1 MALDT
6 KNETRASRVGVGVFA
21 LYSTLLAL
29 SIVCALT
36 SLASHVGSLWRS
48 PSEDSVLCAHGKQST
63 FEPPGKSVAVSSGE
77 GWQNPPVASV
87 DGTFSADGVPKA
99 GERDAIIQ
107 DESDLLRPETAGI
120 DGETKGFFGEKP
132 ALRFLSRLLGFDHLF
147 GLRQTAGLGCSQSP
161 ECSLRVY
168 MYEMPPEFNWG
179 LINIPPSGHVA
190 GDAAAAIEIDGRA
203 YPFYP
208 GSAGTKQ
215 HSVAY
220 WLALDLLS
228 AGGHNVT
235 SAGWA
240 RAAVRVFDPREAQVF
255 FVPYFSSLAYNVL
268 KFNPYLTW

>member
-6 KNETRASRVGVGVFA
+6 KNESRASRIGVGVFA

-63 FEPPGKSVAVSSGE
+63 FEPPGKSVAKE
-77 GWQNPPVASV
+77 GRQNAPGANSA
-87 DGTFSADGVPKA
+87 DGTPSADGVSRAAEKA
-99 GERDAIIQ
+99 RFQ
-107 DESDLLRPETAGI
+107 DEIDLLKPKSTGI
-120 DGETKGFFGEKP
+120 DGGIERIFGENTV
-132 ALRFLSRLLGFDHLF
+132 LRFLSRVLGFEHLP
-147 GLRQTAGLGCSQSP
+147 GLGQAAGLGCSHSP
-161 ECSLRVY
+161 ECPLKVY

-179 LINIPPSGHVA
+179 LINSPPTGHVA
-190 GDAAAAIEIDGRA
+190 GEAAAAVEIDGRA

-220 WLALDLLS
+220 WLTLDLLS

-235 SAGWA
+235 PAGWA

-255 FVPYFSSLAYNVL
+255 FVPYFSSLVYNML

>member
-6 KNETRASRVGVGVFA
+6 KNESRASRIGVGVFA

-29 SIVCALT
+29 SIVCALS

-48 PSEDSVLCAHGKQST
+48 PSEDSFGCAQGKQST
-63 FEPPGKSVAVSSGE
+63 FTPPGESVVVSTGE
-77 GWQNPPVASV
+77 GRQNTPVASA
-87 DGTFSADGVPKA
+87 DGTPSTDGA
-99 GERDAIIQ
+99 SRAAEREASFK
-107 DESDLLRPETAGI
+107 DELNLLRPEATGT
-120 DGETKGFFGEKP
+120 DGEIKGFFGENTV
-132 ALRFLSRLLGFDHLF
+132 LRFLSRLLGFDHLP
-147 GLRQTAGLGCSQSP
+147 GLGQSAGLGCSQPP
-161 ECSLRVY
+161 ECPLKVY

-179 LINIPPSGHVA
+179 LINSPPSGHVA
-190 GDAAAAIEIDGRA
+190 GEAAAATEIDGRA

-208 GSAGTKQ
+208 GSAGTRQ

-235 SAGWA
+235 RAGWA